1 MSSMYEIAIPYHK
14 KTAASKIAKGFDE
27 FADRAVSRT
36 VILNHLRKLAGRNT
50 IVTSSNSDV
59 VDPNTLNINAYYD
72 PDEDEEG
79 EKPIE
84 MVVVFNPADKRV
96 TMDRNEW
103 REFAN
108 QVIEYLQHEL
118 IHQYQYRARGFQ
130 PTRAYVSKSK
140 NADQKKQQEYL
151 GNTDEIEA
159 YAHNL
164 ASELDR
170 KTRGNLEQQ
179 LRLIGNF
186 ANTAMTRDQAGRLLT
201 PTLYGY
207 FKEFNFDTTHPV
219 LKSLMKKTYQ
229 YIMMKKKTSEK
240 KTRVQNRNA
249 EIADKER
256 QFQERKEALDNDPRT
271 SYTAIVDR

>member
-1 MSSMYEIAIPYHK
+1 MSNMYEIAIPYHK

-27 FADRAVSRT
+27 FANRAVSRT
-36 VILNHLRKLAGRNT
+36 VILNHLKKLAGSNI

-59 VDPNTLNINAYYD
+59 VDPNTININAYYD
-72 PDEDEEG
+72 PDEDEDG
-79 EKPIE
+79 GKPIE
-84 MVVVFNPADKRV
+84 IVVIFNPSDKRV
-96 TMDRNEW
+96 KMDQYEW

-140 NADQKKQQEYL
+140 NPANKAQQEYL

-170 KTRGNLEQQ
+170 KTRGNLEHQ
-179 LRLIGNF
+179 LRLIRNF
-186 ANTAMTRDQAGRLLT
+186 AGTAMTRDQAGRLLS
-201 PTLYGY
+201 PNLYGY

-219 LKSLMKKTYQ
+219 LKALMKKTYQ
-229 YIMMKKKTSEK
+229 YIMMRKKKEERDV
-240 KTRVQNRNA
+240 RVSHRNA
-249 EIADKER
+249 EIAEKQE
-256 QFQERKEALDNDPRT
+256 QFQKRKELLDKDPRT
-271 SYTAIVDR
+271 SYTAVIDR

>member
-1 MSSMYEIAIPYHK
+1 MYEIAIPYHK

-27 FADRAVSRT
+27 FANRAVSRT

-72 PDEDEEG
+72 PDEDEDG
-79 EKPIE
+79 GKPIE
-84 MVVVFNPADKRV
+84 IVVVFNPEDKRIK
-96 TMDRNEW
+96 MDQIEW

-130 PTRAYVSKSK
+130 PTRAYVSRSK
-140 NADQKKQQEYL
+140 NPDNKAQQEYL
-151 GNTDEIEA
+151 GNSDEIEA

-170 KTRGNLEQQ
+170 KTRGNIEQQ
-179 LRLIGNF
+179 LRLLRNF
-186 ANTAMTRDQAGRLLT
+186 AGTAITKDQAGRFLS
-201 PTLYGY
+201 PNLYGY

-229 YIMMKKKTSEK
+229 YIMMRKKDSEREK
-240 KTRVQNRNA
+240 RVMHRNA
-249 EIADKER
+249 EIAEKEKLFR
-256 QFQERKEALDNDPRT
+256 ERKEALDKDTRT